1 MKHRKLHLNI
11 RKNITSSVTAH
22 WNRLPRKVV
31 DTESL
36 VLLKVRLDG
45 ALDSLIQLLASVT
58 MAEGL
63 ELDDL

>member
-1 MKHRKLHLNI
+1 MVGRNI
-11 RKNITSSVTAH
+11 FTRRMVRH